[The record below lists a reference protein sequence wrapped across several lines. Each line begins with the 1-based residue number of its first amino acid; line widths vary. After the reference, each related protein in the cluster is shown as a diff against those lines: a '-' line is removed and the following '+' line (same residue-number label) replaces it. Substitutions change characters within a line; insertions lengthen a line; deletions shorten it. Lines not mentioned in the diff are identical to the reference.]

1 MDRNGDIAERVS
13 AWERELRGEDD
24 GLRQPAER
32 VVWFGCRVGSSANS
46 HSRLFHSVSHE
57 AVDASAIWMMAGQ
70 WKCEE
75 DYCRV
80 GELCTRGAYRPAGVW
95 GGDNFVNKPPTFQ
108 IARFDRELGKEFS
121 RSIDAVFRFHS
132 GISVSGFILDF

>member
-13 AWERELRGEDD
+13 VWERELRVKTTAFVS
-24 GLRQPAER
+24 RAER
-32 VVWFGCRVGSSANS
+32 VVRSGCRVGVSANS

-121 RSIDAVFRFHS
+121 RSIDAVFRFHG